1 MRIVSFAT
9 IVLALL
15 AAVPAAADPAPTAGS
30 QLLPGTGHVGVVF
43 TEDEVRVIRDY
54 YEEKGATERGK
65 GHKKGL
71 PPGIAKNL
79 ERGKPLPPGI
89 AKRSLPADLEGRLPR
104 LPEGYERI
112 LVDGRVLL
120 IEVATRVIRD
130 ILTDVMY

>member
-1 MRIVSFAT
+1 MRVLPIAT
-9 IVLALL
+9 IVLSLL
-15 AAVPAAADPAPTAGS
+15 TAPAVADPDPS
-30 QLLPGTGHVGVVF
+30 PESKLLPGAGHVSVVF
-43 TEDEVRVIRDY
+43 SEDEVRVIRDY
-54 YEEKGATERGK
+54 YRDRESQARGK

-79 ERGKPLPPGI
+79 QRGKPLPPGI
-89 AKRSLPADLEGRLPR
+89 AKRALPDDLERRLPR

>member
-1 MRIVSFAT
+1 MRVPTFAT
-9 IVLALL
+9 IVLSLL
-15 AAVPAAADPAPTAGS
+15 LTVPAVADPGLSPES
-30 QLLPGTGHVGVVF
+30 KLLPGAGHVSVVF
-43 TEDEVRVIRDY
+43 SEDEVRVIRDY
-54 YEEKGATERGK
+54 YKDREARSPGK
-65 GHKKGL
+65 GKNKGL

-79 ERGKPLPPGI
+79 QRGKPLPPGI
-89 AKRSLPADLEGRLPR
+89 AKRSLPDDLERRLPR